1 MPMTE
6 EHERAADLLAA
17 VWRGVPAAYKSRY
30 RMSIWQQF
38 EDQIRAAAYTNNLG
52 KFVNSLCSKLGAT
65 VGRNGEERQQAMT
78 VLETAEAGP
87 LLKLM
92 REETTLLVLMVRT
105 KNQER
110 RDEWEAAHADEEE
123 GADLP
128 LFADDEKGD

>member
-1 MPMTE
+1 MTE

-30 RMSIWQQF
+30 RMSIWTQF

-65 VGRNGEERQQAMT
+65 VGRNEEERRQALA
-78 VLETAEAGP
+78 VLEAAEAGP

-105 KNQER
+105 RNQER

>member
-6 EHERAADLLAA
+6 EHETAADLLAA

-30 RMSIWQQF
+30 RMSIWTQF

-65 VGRNGEERQQAMT
+65 VGRNGEERQPGHGCP
-78 VLETAEAGP
+78 ETARRSAS
-87 LLKLM
+87 LM

-105 KNQER
+105 RNQER